1 MKRKGEKLNDI
12 GKIAA
17 FPQRNIKQKE
27 RTAMQFSLLNLS
39 ILTDSSWVL
48 RPFILMD
55 SSWELRPK
63 FLSLS
68 LFARE
73 LFFDTSF
80 LTCELAEVIELS
92 ATYLTYLVQLD

>member
-12 GKIAA
+12 GKIAV

-39 ILTDSSWVL
+39 IHT
-48 RPFILMD
+48 D

-80 LTCELAEVIELS
+80 LTCELAEVVELS